1 MLSAGYPHC
10 VRPFTWCWHE
20 LFGPPGKMMLWLRKA
35 MTAASSEPF
44 VLRSLDLNLKLVVNV
59 PIFILTQG
67 VDSRIVI
74 LYGALEMILR

>member
-1 MLSAGYPHC
+1 
-10 VRPFTWCWHE
+10 
-20 LFGPPGKMMLWLRKA
+20 